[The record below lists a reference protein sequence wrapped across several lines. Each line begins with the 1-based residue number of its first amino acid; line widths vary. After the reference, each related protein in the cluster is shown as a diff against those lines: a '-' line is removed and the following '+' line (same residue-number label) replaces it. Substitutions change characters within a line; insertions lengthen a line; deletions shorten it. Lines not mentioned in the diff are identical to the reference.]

1 MPYFMRGGRILG
13 HMAAFKQ
20 HCALGFWQAGEAAA
34 RGKAGEAMGQFGRIT
49 CRADLPS
56 AAGLKAIVRTVAS
69 RMAEGAKSLRS
80 TKAAS
85 AKVAG
90 G

>member
-1 MPYFMRGGRILG
+1 
-13 HMAAFKQ
+13 
-20 HCALGFWQAGEAAA
+20 
-34 RGKAGEAMGQFGRIT
+34 MGQFGRIT

-56 AAGLKAIVRTVAS
+56 AAELKAIVRAVAS
-69 RMAEGAKSLRS
+69 RLDDGAKAPRD